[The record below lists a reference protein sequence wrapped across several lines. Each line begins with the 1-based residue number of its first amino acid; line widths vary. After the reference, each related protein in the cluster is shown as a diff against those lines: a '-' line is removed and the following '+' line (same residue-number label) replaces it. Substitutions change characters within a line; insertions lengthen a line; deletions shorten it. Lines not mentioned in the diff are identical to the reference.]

1 MTDETL
7 KYYDQNADAFV
18 QGTISVIY
26 RNVFSVHCMETAYW
40 ILAAD
45 QEGIQKNLKIS
56 IYRKNFTPS
65 KSDFMMIAIYTEME
79 YICGGCNLWRRI
91 FLQEN
96 QTFYDK
102 TESENG

>member
-45 QEGIQKNLKIS
+45 QEGIQKKFEDLNLQKKIS
-56 IYRKNFTPS
+56 HRRKVTS
-65 KSDFMMIAIYTEME
+65 
-79 YICGGCNLWRRI
+79 
-91 FLQEN
+91 
-96 QTFYDK
+96 
-102 TESENG
+102 

>member
-40 ILAAD
+40 ILAAAAA
-45 QEGIQKNLKIS
+45 L
-56 IYRKNFTPS
+56 
-65 KSDFMMIAIYTEME
+65 A
-79 YICGGCNLWRRI
+79 YINAA
-91 FLQEN
+91 
-96 QTFYDK
+96 
-102 TESENG
+102 

>member
-1 MTDETL
+1 MTDDWWNIKILWPECRCLCTG
-7 KYYDQNADAFV
+7 YDFSDIQERFQCALHGN
-18 QGTISVIY
+18 SVLDFGCGSG
-26 RNVFSVHCMETAYW
+26 RDT
-40 ILAAD
+40 
-45 QEGIQKNLKIS
+45 KK
-56 IYRKNFTPS
+56 FTPS

>member
-45 QEGIQKNLKIS
+45 QEGIHKNLKI
-56 IYRKNFTPS
+56 
-65 KSDFMMIAIYTEME
+65 
-79 YICGGCNLWRRI
+79 
-91 FLQEN
+91 
-96 QTFYDK
+96 
-102 TESENG
+102 